1 MGLDMNG
8 RTTDTDK
15 HGEPVMTQIE
25 ALQALQDAV
34 KGLNTGDVLVSE
46 ELIAERRAE
55 AAAEERD
62 DL

>member
-1 MGLDMNG
+1 
-8 RTTDTDK
+8 
-15 HGEPVMTQIE
+15 MTQIE